1 MHLAAFHWIRHIAEI
16 ALHGLLIRYV
26 KLRVTHASG
35 APGTFSPLPTSKET
49 ASKRSRHASRHVRHA
64 RAVMH
69 VGLANPRGRG
79 KGSLD
84 SRRMRNQ
91 QSCISSKRPMI
102 QWHVRNPIDV
112 CINSSSFLKESA
124 LLDIGHRPQCSCKD
138 LTDILISE
146 TCPGD
151 AYMDLKQTEFLN
163 SSRLGIEQF
172 SCRLSVDDGD
182 ISLRWI
188 NGDTV
193 LYNYM
198 VSNSNYFSHQRISIA
213 NRCAVEK

>member
-1 MHLAAFHWIRHIAEI
+1 
-16 ALHGLLIRYV
+16 
-26 KLRVTHASG
+26 
-35 APGTFSPLPTSKET
+35 
-49 ASKRSRHASRHVRHA
+49 
-64 RAVMH
+64 
-69 VGLANPRGRG
+69 
-79 KGSLD
+79 
-84 SRRMRNQ
+84 
-91 QSCISSKRPMI
+91 MI
-102 QWHVRNPIDV
+102 QWHVHNLIDEAWMM
-112 CINSSSFLKESA
+112 CALILLPSWRA
-124 LLDIGHRPQCSCKD
+124 LLDMGHGPQCSCKD

-151 AYMDLKQTEFLN
+151 TYMDLKQTEFLN

-198 VSNSNYFSHQRISIA
+198 VSNSNYFSHQMISIERFRFR
-213 NRCAVEK
+213 NRTVPIIICVLLWQFHKVHSYTHC